1 MRVCRSSVK
10 VETVRRFVQFLATV
24 VILTALMF
32 GVWGLSAF
40 LLPEGIFRPYFS
52 RLFAAR
58 VGELTFSRVFLANF
72 IIPFLGIQFMNLF
85 RVGKVPGGL
94 YILPIFWIL
103 YGILLGSNS
112 FVFAGEKVT
121 ISISVLWTRTGFT
134 ELLAYTAGYEATRE
148 WALWEQR
155 GLWRAHRLGDRKW
168 KPSLSDWV
176 YWGIGLL
183 LLVIAVAREVQG

>member
-1 MRVCRSSVK
+1 MLLRRSSVK
-10 VETVRRFVQFLATV
+10 VETVKRLVQFLVTV
-24 VILTALMF
+24 VILIALMF
-32 GVWGLSAF
+32 SVWGLSAL

-58 VGELTFSRVFLANF
+58 VGELTFARVFLANF
-72 IIPFLGIQFMNLF
+72 ILPFLGIQFMNLF

-94 YILPIFWIL
+94 YILPIFWVL

-112 FVFAGEKVT
+112 FIFAGERVP
-121 ISISVLWTRTGFT
+121 ISISVLWTRTGLT
-134 ELLAYTAGYEATRE
+134 ELLAYTAGYESSRN
-148 WALWEQR
+148 WALWEQK
-155 GLWRAHRLGDRKW
+155 GLWRVHRINERKW

-176 YWGIGLL
+176 YWGAGLL